1 MEYNIFREC
10 VLMEV
15 TNILGDGYDINLHE
29 SIKNNGVS
37 LWNISIKEKRSIV
50 APSIYLEE
58 YYERYLT
65 DICDIKTIAGEIVE
79 IFKNHKNDIEFDI
92 NCFKNFEIIKDNIR
106 CKLINTE
113 KNCSFLEGVPHIEF
127 LDLSIIFYCLFK
139 ETSIYTQSCT
149 IQNIHLDLWNID
161 IEELFNIAKENTVK
175 YCGFQIKSMN
185 QIVGEMLY
193 KDFCDDNIT
202 EENFEEFMEKDEAK
216 TPMYVLTNNQK
227 MFGAVCI
234 LYKNILKKFSDIL
247 ENDFFIIPS
256 SIHEVILIPYQSCE
270 DVEKYNEMVQE
281 VNNTSVMEED
291 RLADHIYL
299 YKSELNQVIIP

>member
-92 NCFKNFEIIKDNIR
+92 NCFRNFEIIKDNIR

-113 KNCSFLEGVPHIEF
+113 KNRSFLEGVPHIEF

-281 VNNTSVMEED
+281 VNNTSVTEED

>member
-1 MEYNIFREC
+1 MEHNIFREC

-92 NCFKNFEIIKDNIR
+92 NCFRNFEIIKDNIR

-113 KNCSFLEGVPHIEF
+113 KNRSFLEGVPHIEF

-193 KDFCDDNIT
+193 KDFSDDNIT

-281 VNNTSVMEED
+281 VNNTSVTEED

>member
-92 NCFKNFEIIKDNIR
+92 NCFRNFEIIKDNIR

-113 KNCSFLEGVPHIEF
+113 KNRSFLEGVPHIEF

-193 KDFCDDNIT
+193 KDFSDDNIT

-281 VNNTSVMEED
+281 VNNTSVTEED